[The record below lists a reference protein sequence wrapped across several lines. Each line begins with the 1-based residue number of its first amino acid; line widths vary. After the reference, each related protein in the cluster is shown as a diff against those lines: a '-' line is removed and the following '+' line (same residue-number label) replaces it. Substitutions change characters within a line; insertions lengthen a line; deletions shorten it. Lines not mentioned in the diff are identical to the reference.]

1 MAWDSKYIN
10 FGVIKIEGDRV
21 KLYRDQNNYTTV
33 SVGKPITNAAWAGG
47 ELNITMS
54 DGKVRRYRDQN
65 NYSTI

>member
-10 FGVIKIEGDRV
+10 FGVVKIEGDRV
-21 KLYRDQNNYTTV
+21 KLYRDSNNYTTI
-33 SVGKPITNAAWAGG
+33 SVGKPVTSANWAGG